1 MTTGSTYR
9 RRTGASF
16 CVWAP
21 LKQSVELKIVSPG
34 EMILP
39 MEMDSSGYWTATIAE
54 AEPGLEY
61 FYRLDGTTDRPDPA
75 SRLQQRGVH
84 GPSTLVDLSL
94 FEPDDPRYTPLPFAD
109 HVIYELH
116 VGAFTVEGTLQAAA
130 GRLDYLAELGVTAV
144 ELMPLAHFPGNRN
157 WGYDGVY
164 PYAVHTAY
172 GGPAG
177 LAGFVAEAHRR
188 GIAVILDVV
197 YNHLGPEG
205 NYLSDF
211 GPYLSAHYETP
222 WGRALNFDGPYSDEV
237 RRFFL
242 ENVRQWLELF
252 HIDGLRL
259 DAVHAMIDTSA
270 TPILAEM
277 SELTER
283 ISLHT
288 GKNRF
293 LIAESLM
300 NDSRVI
306 RSRTDGGLGMT
317 AEWLDDLHH
326 ALHAR
331 VTGERSGYY
340 ADFGDSEMV
349 EASLSQA
356 YALSRRYSRY
366 WRRTFGNSAL
376 DCAPEQFVSY
386 IQNHD
391 QIGNRADGARIAALV
406 PFEAQKMLAAVIL
419 LGPFVPMLFM
429 GEEYGETAP
438 FEYFVSHSDPDL
450 VAAVREGRLAMFGDS
465 RDGRTPADPQA
476 PSTYAASRIR
486 PEEAESPQQKALLK
500 LYRRLI
506 SLRSD
511 LRSRDR
517 DDPIPPGSRLGLHS
531 AYSVERNDDIIAVST
546 RTRDG
551 LIIILINLGEH
562 DETAEFASGHLSFHC
577 MLDTAAVDW
586 AGPGQANP
594 PYISEETAIRVRAQS
609 VILLSQE

>member
-9 RRTGASF
+9 RGTGTAF
-16 CVWAP
+16 RVWAP
-21 LKQSVELKIVSPG
+21 LKQTVELRIVSPG
-34 EMILP
+34 EKIFP
-39 MEMDSSGYWTATIAE
+39 MEMDESGYWAVTVAE
-54 AEPGLEY
+54 AEPGWEY
-61 FYRLDGTTDRPDPA
+61 FYRLEGTTDRPDPA

-94 FEPDDPRYTPLPFAD
+94 FEPDDPRYTPVPFPD

-116 VGAFTVEGTLQAAA
+116 VGAFTADGTLQAAA

-211 GPYLSAHYETP
+211 GPYLSAQYETP
-222 WGRALNFDGPYSDEV
+222 WGKALNFDGPYSDEV

-242 ENVRQWLELF
+242 ENMRQWFEVF

-259 DAVHAMIDTSA
+259 DAVHAMLDTSA
-270 TPILAEM
+270 NPILAEM
-277 SELTER
+277 SELAEG
-283 ISLHT
+283 ISLRT

-306 RSRTDGGLGMT
+306 RSRSEGGLGMT

-391 QIGNRADGARIAALV
+391 QIGNRADGARIASLV
-406 PFEAQKMLAAVIL
+406 SFEAQKMLAAVIL

-450 VAAVREGRLAMFGDS
+450 VTAVREGRLTMFGDS
-465 RDGRTPADPQA
+465 HGGHAPADPQA
-476 PSTYAASRIR
+476 PPTYAASCIR
-486 PEEAESPQQKALLK
+486 PEEADSQQQKALLK
-500 LYRRLI
+500 LYRQLI
-506 SLRSD
+506 SLRRD
-511 LRSRDR
+511 LRSRER
-517 DDPIPPGSRLGLHS
+517 DDPIPQGFRPGLHS

-546 RTRDG
+546 RTRAG

-562 DETAEFASGHLSFHC
+562 DATAEFASGHLSFHC
-577 MLDTAAVDW
+577 LLDTSAVDW

-594 PYISEETAIRVRAQS
+594 PYISGETAIRVRAQS